1 MLLSL
6 SLCWCSVLE
15 GLGCNVLPELQ
26 ALLKTHMCLVQE
38 SSRRTVAA
46 CLISAGLFSF
56 SFFLP
61 FLFCPGINAACSSHV
76 RSTLLG
82 H

>member
-6 SLCWCSVLE
+6 SLCWYSVLE

-46 CLISAGLFSF
+46 CLISAGFWCFFFSPFHFSF
-56 SFFLP
+56 PPSPFFFFLA
-61 FLFCPGINAACSSHV
+61 FLSFLS
-76 RSTLLG
+76 RD
-82 H
+82 

>member
-6 SLCWCSVLE
+6 SLCWYSVLE

-38 SSRRTVAA
+38 TSRRTVAA
-46 CLISAGLFSF
+46 CLISAGFFSLPPPPLFF
-56 SFFLP
+56 SFFVRGLMQRAPHMSDLP
-61 FLFCPGINAACSSHV
+61 S
-76 RSTLLG
+76 
-82 H
+82 

>member
-6 SLCWCSVLE
+6 SLCWYSVLE

-38 SSRRTVAA
+38 SSHRMVAA
-46 CLISAGLFSF
+46 CLISAGFFSF
-56 SFFLP
+56 SFFP
-61 FLFCPGINAACSSHV
+61 FLS
-76 RSTLLG
+76 RD
-82 H
+82 

>member
-6 SLCWCSVLE
+6 SLCWYSVLE
-15 GLGCNVLPELQ
+15 GLGCNVLPELE

-46 CLISAGLFSF
+46 CLISAGFFCFSSF
-56 SFFLP
+56 S